1 MATLTLNRVW
11 INLLPVGE
19 AVSAVS
25 ADRTRGYESKGE
37 VRTYGG
43 GRQRAITSEGLTASF
58 GFTLRL
64 VSWTQIQTLVTW
76 IGRTVLVRDSRGTS
90 YTAVFTS
97 VTPVEIPRN
106 PTRFDVQLAVR
117 QVTADEGV

>member
-11 INLLPVGE
+11 INLVPTGE
-19 AVSAVS
+19 SVSAVS

-43 GRQRAITSEGLTASF
+43 GRQRAITAEGLTATFS
-58 GFTLRL
+58 FTLRL
-64 VSWTQIQTLVTW
+64 VSWAQIQTLVSW

-90 YTAVFTS
+90 YTAMFTA
-97 VTPVEIPRN
+97 VTPLEIPRN
-106 PTRFDVQLAVR
+106 PTKFDVQLTVR